1 MTLGIPQCTED
12 VAVGEQI
19 HLVNASTGSGA
30 SAKIILDLNE
40 SGDAQNINICTGA
53 TVVDTGTDDPHI
65 VAGGVATLVAV
76 AANEWILFGSG
87 VVDN

>member
-1 MTLGIPQCTED
+1 MGVPQCTED

-19 HLVNASTGSGA
+19 HFVNASTGSGA
-30 SAKIILDLNE
+30 SAKIIFDLNE
-40 SGDAQNINICTGA
+40 VSSDPQNINICTGA

-65 VAGGVATLVAV
+65 IAGGVATLVAV